1 MTVTGWDVG
10 VFVEMMA
17 FYQNYVVTE
26 WQADLLR
33 IQQHID
39 RWASIMQ
46 VVEIASVILAVAA
59 LALLLI
65 RIRVQKGGKH

>member
-10 VFVEMMA
+10 VLVELMS
-17 FYQNYVVTE
+17 FYQAYVIND
-26 WQADLLR
+26 WQQRLLDIQAR
-33 IQQHID
+33 ID
-39 RWASIMQ
+39 CWASIMQ

-65 RIRVQKGGKH
+65 RIRVQMGGKH